1 MTTGWAGDTDLL
13 LHFKMAETGLQEMD
27 TEACV
32 KGEFTDATGTHQF
45 FGCDAIR
52 FPTGSE

>member
-1 MTTGWAGDTDLL
+1 
-13 LHFKMAETGLQEMD
+13 
-27 TEACV
+27 V

-52 FPTGSE
+52 FPPGSD